1 MRALN
6 RLNDYLND
14 REFRITIY
22 EDKKVDIINYDNI
35 IDFDLNKVVVKV
47 NEKKVIVEGLNLTI
61 NKMLDNEVLI
71 TGLISNV
78 RIN

>member
-14 REFRITIY
+14 NEFRITIY

-35 IDFDLNKVVVKV
+35 IDFNLNKVVIGV
-47 NEKKVIVEGLNLTI
+47 NNKKVIIEGLNLTI

-71 TGLISNV
+71 LGLISDV

>member
-1 MRALN
+1 MKILN
-6 RLNDYLND
+6 RLNDYLSD

-22 EDKKVDIINYDNI
+22 QDKKVDIINYDSI
-35 IDFDLNKVVVKV
+35 IDFNLNEVIVKT
-47 NEKKVIVEGLNLTI
+47 NDRKVIIEGLNLTI

-71 TGLISNV
+71 TGLISNI